1 MVLIKHEENGSIECL
16 YDSSNILGSKY
27 IVNQKKLALIFNS
40 GRQYVYEGVTFTD
53 YTKFER
59 GESQGKL
66 LHSIIKKYSYSQSK
80 ELVDVLPLVEQIE
93 KIKSTLWKNPL
104 IK

>member
-27 IVNQKKLALIFNS
+27 IVNQKKLAIIFNS

-53 YTKFER
+53 YSKFEKS
-59 GESQGKL
+59 ESQGKI

-93 KIKSTLWKNPL
+93 QIKSTL
-104 IK
+104 

>member
-1 MVLIKHEENGSIECL
+1 MVLIKHEEKGSIECL

-93 KIKSTLWKNPL
+93 KIKSTL
-104 IK
+104 

>member
-1 MVLIKHEENGSIECL
+1 MIWSEL
-16 YDSSNILGSKY
+16 
-27 IVNQKKLALIFNS
+27 
-40 GRQYVYEGVTFTD
+40 GRQCGMTMKNRGQLVKEIAEQSWIHVS
-53 YTKFER
+53 KFEKS
-59 GESQGKL
+59 ESQGKI

-93 KIKSTLWKNPL
+93 QIKSTLWKNLL